1 MYQKYDLIHNFVRL
15 FGMPDTREEQ
25 KELIRKKKKEV
36 SDTLTKVLKNKA
48 VEEKTVS

>member
-25 KELIRKKKKEV
+25 KELIRKKEKRSFRYADEGA
-36 SDTLTKVLKNKA
+36 KNKA
-48 VEEKTVS
+48 VKEKTVS